1 MNDMIAT
8 NSMGFPTLSLIMFLP
23 TIGAVALLFFKE
35 HQTEAMKKFA
45 LVISVITF
53 IISLRL
59 LINFDSET
67 HLFQFVE
74 KVPWI
79 ESYGISYFIGVDG
92 ISLLL
97 IILTTLVT
105 AIVILASWTD
115 IKHKVKAYMI
125 LFLVLET
132 GVLGV
137 FMALDLFLFY
147 VFWEV
152 MLIPMVFIIGVWG
165 GARRIYASMKFFIF
179 TFLGS
184 VFMLLGILTIYF
196 YHGKVT
202 GNYTFD
208 VTILYNTKIPA
219 DFQFWIF
226 LSFLLGLAV
235 KVPMFPLHTWLSD
248 AHTEAPTGGSVILA
262 GLLLK
267 LGPYGFFRFGVP
279 LLPDASISFAPLMIF
294 LSIIA
299 IVYGAWVAI
308 AQKDMKKL
316 IAYSSVSHMGF
327 ITLGLFV
334 FNQKG
339 WEGSLLQMVNHG
351 ISTSGLFLLI
361 GIIYERTHD
370 RMIGSYTGLFNK
382 MPVYAVFFL
391 IIMLSSM
398 GLPVTNGFIGELY
411 ILMGAFE
418 SSWVLSL
425 LAVTGILF
433 GAVYLLWLFQ
443 RIFLGEFKCKI
454 EGLKD
459 LSVRECAVF
468 VPFLVLIFWIGL
480 YPKPFLKT
488 MNKSLH
494 HFLQKVETKESVAGL
509 SDDLNKVNSVSNKV
523 SALSFEGS
531 EERI

>member
-1 MNDMIAT
+1 MIAT
-8 NSMGFPTLSLIMFLP
+8 HSMGFPTLSLIIFLP
-23 TIGAVALLFFKE
+23 TLGAIVLLFFKE
-35 HQTEAMKKFA
+35 HQTEAIKKFA
-45 LVISVITF
+45 LLISVITF
-53 IISLRL
+53 LLSLKL
-59 LINFDSET
+59 LINFDSDT

-74 KVPWI
+74 KVSWI
-79 ESYGISYFIGVDG
+79 ESFGISYFVGVDG
-92 ISLLL
+92 ISILL
-97 IILTTLVT
+97 ILLTTLIT

-115 IKHKVKAYMI
+115 IKNKVKAYMI

-132 GVLGV
+132 SVLGV
-137 FMALDLFLFY
+137 FMSLDLFLFY

-165 GARRIYASMKFFIF
+165 GERRVYASMKFFIF

-196 YHGKVT
+196 YHGKAT

-208 VTILYNTKIPA
+208 VTVLYDTKIPA
-219 DFQFWIF
+219 EYQFWIF

-279 LLPDASISFAPLMIF
+279 LLPEASISFAPLMIF
-294 LSIIA
+294 LSIVA

-334 FNQKG
+334 FNQEG
-339 WEGSLLQMVNHG
+339 WEGSILQMINHG

-370 RMIGSYTGLFNK
+370 RMIGSYTGLFSK

-411 ILMGAFE
+411 ILMGAFQ
-418 SSWVLSL
+418 SSWMVAL

-443 RIFLGEFKCKI
+443 RIFLGKFKCKV
-454 EGLKD
+454 ENLKD
-459 LSVRECAVF
+459 LNARECAVF
-468 VPFLVLIFWIGL
+468 APLLILIFWIGL

-488 MNKSLH
+488 MSSSVTF
-494 HFLQKVETKESVAGL
+494 FLEKVETKEMIAVSRDNNKLISVRSGAQTI
-509 SDDLNKVNSVSNKV
+509 
-523 SALSFEGS
+523 SFDRA
-531 EERI
+531 EEKI